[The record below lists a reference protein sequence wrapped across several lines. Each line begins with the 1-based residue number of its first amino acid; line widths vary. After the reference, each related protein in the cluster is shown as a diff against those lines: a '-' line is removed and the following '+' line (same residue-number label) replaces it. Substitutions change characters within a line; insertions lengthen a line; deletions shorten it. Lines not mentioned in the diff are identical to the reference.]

1 MNMQARRYGSLLR
14 ESKRRFVYMASS
26 FYLDRIKRIYDE
38 RRIINRRTEEERYR
52 KVCSEI
58 PGFEA
63 LDSDRSDVIKN
74 NIEQVAL
81 GNIQALKD
89 TRQYIADTE
98 KKSLSF

>member
-1 MNMQARRYGSLLR
+1 
-14 ESKRRFVYMASS
+14 MASS

-98 KKSLSF
+98 KKKLKLLKAAGFPEDYLDHI